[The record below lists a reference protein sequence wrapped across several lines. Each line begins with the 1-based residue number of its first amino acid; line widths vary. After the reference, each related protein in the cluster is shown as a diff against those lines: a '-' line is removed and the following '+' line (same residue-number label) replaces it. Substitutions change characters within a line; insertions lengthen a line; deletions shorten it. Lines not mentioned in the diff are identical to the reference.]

1 MYKQISVQK
10 EFLKQT
16 CEGLKAME
24 VEVVGLKEVNASTAG
39 GRGQL
44 LGDSMH

>member
-1 MYKQISVQK
+1 
-10 EFLKQT
+10 
-16 CEGLKAME
+16 ME

-44 LGDSMH
+44 LGDSMHWVPETCQA